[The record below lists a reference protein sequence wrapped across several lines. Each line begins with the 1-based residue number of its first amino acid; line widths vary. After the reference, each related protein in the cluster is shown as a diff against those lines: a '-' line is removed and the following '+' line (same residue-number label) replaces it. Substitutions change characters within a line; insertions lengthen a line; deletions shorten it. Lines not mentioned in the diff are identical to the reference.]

1 MEIKNQIKIIEDE
14 LIQLRRYFHENPE
27 KSWEEM
33 CIRDSCGID
42 ALIVPDMPF
51 EEREELLPACK
62 KYDMTLIYLVAPT
75 SRERAQAIARESDG
89 FVYCV
94 SSLGVTGVRSEITT
108 NIKEMVD
115 TVKQGR
121 NVPCAIGFGISTPE
135 QASKM
140 ASQADGVIV
149 GSAIVKMIARYGINC
164 VEPVCDYV
172 KQMKAAVGV

>member
-1 MEIKNQIKIIEDE
+1 
-14 LIQLRRYFHENPE
+14 
-27 KSWEEM
+27 
-33 CIRDSCGID
+33 
-42 ALIVPDMPF
+42 
-51 EEREELLPACK
+51 
-62 KYDMTLIYLVAPT
+62 MTLIYLVAPT

-135 QASKM
+135 QASRM

-149 GSAIVKMIARYGINC
+149 GSAIVKMVARYGINC

>member
-1 MEIKNQIKIIEDE
+1 MTYINPVFAYGVDKFMKNAAD
-14 LIQLRRYFHENPE
+14 
-27 KSWEEM
+27 
-33 CIRDSCGID
+33 CGID

-135 QASKM
+135 QASRM
-140 ASQADGVIV
+140 VSQADGVIV
-149 GSAIVKMIARYGINC
+149 GSAIVKMVARYGIDC
-164 VEPVCDYV
+164 VDLSAI
-172 KQMKAAVGV
+172 M